1 MMAAKKP
8 HKVNQKARV
17 LLVDDH
23 PVVRQGLAQLI
34 NQESDLEICAEAE
47 NAPKAFEAIARTN
60 PHVAVVDITLGD
72 CDGIE
77 LIKNIKATH
86 PELPLLVLSMHDESL
101 YCERALRAGAKGYI
115 MKQEATTNVLTAIR
129 RVLKGELFL
138 SDKMKQKM
146 IHQLVSGKPKSSESP
161 VERLSDRELEVF
173 RLIGRGSG
181 TRQAAEKLHLSVKTI
196 ETHRSHIMEKLG
208 LRSPTELAQ
217 CAFQWV
223 HSQSRP

>member
-1 MMAAKKP
+1 MAAKKP
-8 HKVNQKARV
+8 PTANQKTKV

-34 NQESDLEICAEAE
+34 NQDPDLVICAEAE
-47 NAPKAFEAIARTN
+47 NGPQAFEAITRTN

-72 CDGIE
+72 YDGIE

-138 SDKMKQKM
+138 SDKMKQRM

-173 RLIGRGSG
+173 RLIGRGHG

-208 LRSPTELAQ
+208 LHSPTELAQ

-223 HSQSRP
+223 HSQARP